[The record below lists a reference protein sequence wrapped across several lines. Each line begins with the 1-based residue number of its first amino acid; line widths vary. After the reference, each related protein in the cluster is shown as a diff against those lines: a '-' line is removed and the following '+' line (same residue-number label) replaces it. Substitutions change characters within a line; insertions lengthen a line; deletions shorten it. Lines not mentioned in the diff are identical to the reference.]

1 MFDFSAKF
9 YKDQAH
15 CNFETKT
22 AQVFNFR
29 SRSTISNITFTI
41 NEPDLLWVPLFHSIR
56 NIFQFWNHIFLQWR
70 DWSLCFNVECV
81 LLGRNCDFLGSCL
94 VVTAFYLV
102 VTAGYCLLPG
112 GYWWL
117 LLITARYCS
126 FPLLVWTWQNTYPK
140 LKTTCHIK
148 LKLFLWTKL
157 LENLLHLWTL
167 KFFMNVIN
175 FVIHCSWLKH

>member
-1 MFDFSAKF
+1 MHVRFALNVKFHKNWYTFQFWGQISRIFNFGSRSSIPINIFIISMFDFSAKF

-117 LLITARYCS
+117 LLVTARS
-126 FPLLVWTWQNTYPK
+126 HF
-140 LKTTCHIK
+140 
-148 LKLFLWTKL
+148 
-157 LENLLHLWTL
+157 
-167 KFFMNVIN
+167 
-175 FVIHCSWLKH
+175 